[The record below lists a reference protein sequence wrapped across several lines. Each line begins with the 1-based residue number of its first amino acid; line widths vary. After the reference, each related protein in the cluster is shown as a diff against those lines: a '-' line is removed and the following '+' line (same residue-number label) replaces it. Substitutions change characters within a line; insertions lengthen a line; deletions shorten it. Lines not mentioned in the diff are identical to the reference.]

1 MGSLFDLWIF
11 AFRFADV
18 ALGARPCGLRA
29 ARLNPPPPE
38 GSERVQTVFE
48 IVFEFFEIKELSQA
62 PRIPPADR
70 KNPGPRPQ
78 IRSKIGLKID
88 QNFDAI
94 LVSFL
99 ASFCFPFGI
108 LFRSFSLPDRSWRP
122 LGFKNVNFHEIV
134 EKTIE
139 NQ

>member
-1 MGSLFDLWIF
+1 MD
-11 AFRFADV
+11 
-18 ALGARPCGLRA
+18 
-29 ARLNPPPPE
+29 
-38 GSERVQTVFE
+38 FE

-62 PRIPPADR
+62 PRIPQGSR
-70 KNPGPRPQ
+70 SWPRGLQ

-99 ASFCFPFGI
+99 V
-108 LFRSFSLPDRSWRP
+108 P
-122 LGFKNVNFHEIV
+122 LGSHFGCLLGPFWDPNRSKICLGDVLSS
-134 EKTIE
+134 KTLISTKSYE